1 MSLLLSFKLAKD
13 LFREDLLH
21 RINAIKIILPSL
33 KDRRSDIMD
42 LTNHFINI
50 YSEEYKT
57 PQKSLTDDVKK
68 VFLKYDWPG
77 NIRELQNICK
87 YLTIM
92 STGSE
97 VTLEDI
103 PEELLGELDNAVKDK
118 NWEDIL
124 ELWVLKNYDDKSEN
138 ISKDIDSTYEKI
150 LIKASLKLSNGN
162 KTEAAKILGWGRNTI
177 ANKIKILNIK

>member
-1 MSLLLSFKLAKD
+1 
-13 LFREDLLH
+13 
-21 RINAIKIILPSL
+21 
-33 KDRRSDIMD
+33 
-42 LTNHFINI
+42 
-50 YSEEYKT
+50 
-57 PQKSLTDDVKK
+57 
-68 VFLKYDWPG
+68 
-77 NIRELQNICK
+77 
-87 YLTIM
+87 M

-124 ELWVLKNYDDKSEN
+124 ELWVLKNYDHKSQN
-138 ISKDIDSTYEKI
+138 ISKDIDTTYEKI

>member
-1 MSLLLSFKLAKD
+1 M
-13 LFREDLLH
+13 
-21 RINAIKIILPSL
+21 LPSL
-33 KDRRSDIMD
+33 KERRGDIMN
-42 LTNHFINI
+42 LANHFIRI
-50 YSEEYKT
+50 YSEEYKV
-57 PQKSLTDDVKK
+57 PLKMLTDDVKK
-68 VFLKYDWPG
+68 VFLKYGWPG

-103 PEELLGELDNAVKDK
+103 PKELLDEKDIVENNK

-124 ELWVLKNYDDKSEN
+124 ELWILKNYNNKSTN
-138 ISKDIDSTYEKI
+138 ISKEIDNAYEKI

-177 ANKIKILNIK
+177 ANKIKNI